1 MNIRDRIFATE
12 EVNTG
17 RQVEFDIA
25 KVVFVIFVAM
35 VHCSIECTPG
45 GDLSHGLPYLF
56 DSVIGGPMIA
66 PGLMFVMGVCI
77 MYSRKHQWQDVMK
90 RGVFLFLLGFLLNL
104 CRYTIPDL
112 IGFFIT
118 GDYERYMEPIVY
130 QTFNND
136 IFQLAGMALVTIGL
150 FMKWK
155 LPDWGMLL
163 IAFSCSVIGT
173 LCNGLDVGNPAGNI
187 FLGYFL
193 GTEDA
198 QGKVLSYFVYLN
210 WLIVPVSGY
219 VFGKKMRKVKDK
231 ALLYRCISPLCF
243 LIIIPYYAV
252 GISRRLGMFGD
263 GENCYYHVTTPDVLV
278 CILTALG
285 MLGIYYWIGSRLS
298 EKAIRVVG
306 QIGKDM
312 TAFYFIHWIL
322 VAGSVHLGL
331 YIIRGTQELSQ
342 GWVLLLALV
351 ITFVSLA
358 LADLWSRKIW
368 KRGRKIEKA

>member
-35 VHCSIECTPG
+35 VHYSIECTLG

-77 MYSRKHQWQDVMK
+77 MYSRNHQWQDVMK
-90 RGVFLFLLGFLLNL
+90 RGIFLFLLGFLLNL

-130 QTFNND
+130 QTLNND

-150 FMKWK
+150 FIKWK

-263 GENCYYHVTTPDVLV
+263 GENCYYHVTTPDVMV

-342 GWVLLLALV
+342 GWVLWLALV

>member
-77 MYSRKHQWQDVMK
+77 MYSRNHQWQDVMK
-90 RGVFLFLLGFLLNL
+90 RGIFLFLLGFLLNL

-118 GDYERYMEPIVY
+118 RDYGQYIEPIVY

-173 LCNGLDVGNPAGNI
+173 LCNGMDVGNPAGNI

-219 VFGKKMRKVKDK
+219 VFGKKMRKVQDK

-243 LIIIPYYAV
+243 LVLIPYYWI

-263 GENCYYHVTTPDVLV
+263 GENCYYHVTTPDVFI

-298 EKAIRVVG
+298 EKVIRVVG

>member
-1 MNIRDRIFATE
+1 MNIRDRIFAAE

-45 GDLSHGLPYLF
+45 GGLSHGFPYLF

-90 RGVFLFLLGFLLNL
+90 RGIFLFLLGFLLNL

-130 QTFNND
+130 QTLNND

-150 FMKWK
+150 FIKWK

-342 GWVLLLALV
+342 GWVLWLALV

>member
-1 MNIRDRIFATE
+1 
-12 EVNTG
+12 
-17 RQVEFDIA
+17 
-25 KVVFVIFVAM
+25 
-35 VHCSIECTPG
+35 
-45 GDLSHGLPYLF
+45 
-56 DSVIGGPMIA
+56 MIA

-90 RGVFLFLLGFLLNL
+90 RGIFLFLLGFLLNL

-130 QTFNND
+130 QTLNND

-150 FMKWK
+150 FIKWK

-342 GWVLLLALV
+342 GWVLWLALV

>member
-77 MYSRKHQWQDVMK
+77 MYSRKRQWQDVMK
-90 RGVFLFLLGFLLNL
+90 RGIFLFFMGFLLNL

-118 GDYERYMEPIVY
+118 RDYGQYIEPIVY

-150 FMKWK
+150 FIKWK

-210 WLIVPVSGY
+210 WLIVPVS
-219 VFGKKMRKVKDK
+219 
-231 ALLYRCISPLCF
+231 A
-243 LIIIPYYAV
+243 
-252 GISRRLGMFGD
+252 
-263 GENCYYHVTTPDVLV
+263 
-278 CILTALG
+278 
-285 MLGIYYWIGSRLS
+285 
-298 EKAIRVVG
+298 
-306 QIGKDM
+306 
-312 TAFYFIHWIL
+312 
-322 VAGSVHLGL
+322 
-331 YIIRGTQELSQ
+331 
-342 GWVLLLALV
+342 
-351 ITFVSLA
+351 
-358 LADLWSRKIW
+358 
-368 KRGRKIEKA
+368 

>member
-35 VHCSIECTPG
+35 VHCSIECTLG
-45 GDLSHGLPYLF
+45 GDLSHGFPYLF

-77 MYSRKHQWQDVMK
+77 MYSRNHQWQDVMK
-90 RGVFLFLLGFLLNL
+90 RGNFLFFLGFLLNL

-130 QTFNND
+130 QTLNND
-136 IFQLAGMALVTIGL
+136 IFQLAGMAMITIGL
-150 FMKWK
+150 FIKWK

-342 GWVLLLALV
+342 GWVLWLALV

>member
-45 GDLSHGLPYLF
+45 GDLSHGFPYLF

-77 MYSRKHQWQDVMK
+77 MYSRKRQWQDVMK
-90 RGVFLFLLGFLLNL
+90 RGVFLFFLGFLLNL

-112 IGFFIT
+112 IGFLIT
-118 GDYERYMEPIVY
+118 GDYGHYVESIVY
-130 QTFNND
+130 QTLNND
-136 IFQLAGMALVTIGL
+136 IFQLAGMAMITIGL

-285 MLGIYYWIGSRLS
+285 MLGIYYWIGSRIS

-342 GWVLLLALV
+342 GWVLWLALV

>member
-45 GDLSHGLPYLF
+45 GDLSHGFPYLF

-90 RGVFLFLLGFLLNL
+90 RGIFLFLLGFLLNL

-118 GDYERYMEPIVY
+118 GNYERYMEPIVY
-130 QTFNND
+130 QTLNND
-136 IFQLAGMALVTIGL
+136 IFQLAGMAMITIGL
-150 FMKWK
+150 FIKWK
-155 LPDWGMLL
+155 LPDWGMLV
-163 IAFSCSVIGT
+163 IALSCSVIGT

>member
-90 RGVFLFLLGFLLNL
+90 RGVFLFFLGFLLNL

-130 QTFNND
+130 QTLNND
-136 IFQLAGMALVTIGL
+136 IFQLAGMAMITIGL
-150 FMKWK
+150 FIKWK

-163 IAFSCSVIGT
+163 IALSCSVIGT

-342 GWVLLLALV
+342 GWVLLSALV